1 MGARAAWMASRTPA
15 GRATM
20 KNMLTKSPM
29 AKATMRNAAMN
40 LAKSPSVRNAAMN
53 LAKSPS
59 MKNAAMNFA
68 KSPSMNNAAPSM
80 KRYAMDNAKKYAT
93 DTMLAQLPGL
103 IETAEPQI
111 EAALRRSL
119 QDLRTNRPQSA
130 QIFLTNWKKIN
141 KAVQEELPSAAQP
154 PSFFGNG
161 VKRTRKTAK
170 RRKHRKDVV

>member
-59 MKNAAMNFA
+59 VKNAAMNFA

-80 KRYAMDNAKKYAT
+80 KKYAM

-119 QDLRTNRPQSA
+119 QDIRTNRPQSA